1 MQSWLGLRKWLS
13 MDIGLVVGAIFPR
26 AIVTKTLVAK
36 TLVALVGLCL
46 LVASSAAAASGKDDK
61 APTAQNVDSGS
72 FGVFMNGR
80 RVATETFSVHQ
91 SSTGSSIVS
100 EFKSEAGADKA
111 EQRSEWQMGPN
122 GDLRK
127 YEWKEVSPGQS
138 QAVVVPNQ
146 EFLTERFRASPQD
159 KELEQPFMLP
169 ASSSLLDD
177 YFFVQREVLVW
188 KYLASSCKQDKG
200 ALQCPL
206 KQRVQFGALNPH
218 SRSSISVTLEFAGR
232 EKVTIRG
239 AEVELNRLDLKGESG
254 TWTLWVDDQYKLQR
268 ILIQDGNTEVV
279 RD

>member
-13 MDIGLVVGAIFPR
+13 TDIGLVGGAIFLR
-26 AIVTKTLVAK
+26 AIVTKTM
-36 TLVALVGLCL
+36 VALVGLCL
-46 LVASSAAAASGKDDK
+46 LAASSAAAASGKDDK

-111 EQRSEWQMGPN
+111 EQRSEWQMSPN

-239 AEVELNRLDLKGESG
+239 AEVEMNRLDLKGESG

-268 ILIQDGNTEVV
+268 IFIQGENTEVV

>member
-1 MQSWLGLRKWLS
+1 MQSWLGLRKWIS
-13 MDIGLVVGAIFPR
+13 TDIGLVGGAIFLR
-26 AIVTKTLVAK
+26 AIVTKTM
-36 TLVALVGLCL
+36 VALVGLCL
-46 LVASSAAAASGKDDK
+46 LAASSAAAASGKDDK

-111 EQRSEWQMGPN
+111 EQRSEWQMSPN

-239 AEVELNRLDLKGESG
+239 AEVEMNRLDLKGESG

-268 ILIQDGNTEVV
+268 IFIQGENTEVV

>member
-1 MQSWLGLRKWLS
+1 MQSWFGLRKWLS
-13 MDIGLVVGAIFPR
+13 TDIGLLVGAIFPT
-26 AIVTKTLVAK
+26 AIITKTMV
-36 TLVALVGLCL
+36 TLVGLCL
-46 LVASSAAAASGKDDK
+46 LAASSAAAASGKDDK
-61 APTAQNVDSGS
+61 APNAQNVDSGS

-91 SSTGSSIVS
+91 SGTGSSIVS

-111 EQRSEWQMGPN
+111 DQRSEWQMSPN

-138 QAVVVPNQ
+138 QAMVVPNQ

-239 AEVELNRLDLKGESG
+239 AEVEMNRLDLKGESG

-268 ILIQDGNTEVV
+268 IFIQGENTEVV